1 MRVLQVE
8 DDTIVARGNELLLKS
23 IGSTI
28 DTAETGEEAL
38 EILRSS
44 KYDILIVDQQL
55 PDMQGHDVVRQM
67 RARRIETPVL
77 MVTGHA
83 APAVKMRAFG
93 VGVDDF
99 VAKPVDNGELVAR
112 LRAIVRRNH
121 GFSHRLLHAG
131 PVVLD
136 QDSRTMAVDGAE
148 VRLTRKEF
156 DLLELL
162 LIRRGRVVAKG
173 TVLDHLYG
181 GLDEPSSRTVDV
193 FLCYLRKKMARAGA
207 PELIQTVPGVGY
219 RIDAD
224 PAPGQPEGVLG
235 DLGAL
240 AALAS

>member
-93 VGVDDF
+93 VGVE
-99 VAKPVDNGELVAR
+99 AKE
-112 LRAIVRRNH
+112 
-121 GFSHRLLHAG
+121 
-131 PVVLD
+131 
-136 QDSRTMAVDGAE
+136 
-148 VRLTRKEF
+148 K
-156 DLLELL
+156 
-162 LIRRGRVVAKG
+162 
-173 TVLDHLYG
+173 
-181 GLDEPSSRTVDV
+181 
-193 FLCYLRKKMARAGA
+193 
-207 PELIQTVPGVGY
+207 
-219 RIDAD
+219 
-224 PAPGQPEGVLG
+224 
-235 DLGAL
+235 
-240 AALAS
+240 